1 MAQQREGLMSKI
13 ANAVR
18 GTPVQRLEAEHGA
31 IAQINLELA
40 ELEKQRATALLAES
54 ADEAVK
60 LSEKIAAA
68 RRRLETAQD
77 RLKAFQAQ
85 ARRDTTDLRARQKQA
100 ALAEFEK
107 LFADR
112 AAAAARV
119 EKAAGEFAASIEA
132 YSVAARIPFAA
143 AWPND
148 LFPSIKIFE
157 GSAYSYLQSRIAYV
171 LRMQPGAAHDLLTK
185 MPARLSGLAEREISL
200 AASIAEDIRT
210 APLPPLSQIEDAA

>member
-148 LFPSIKIFE
+148 C
-157 GSAYSYLQSRIAYV
+157 SRRSRFSRVRPIPISKV
-171 LRMQPGAAHDLLTK
+171 ELRTSCGCS
-185 MPARLSGLAEREISL
+185 PAPRRSVDENASEAVRASEREISL